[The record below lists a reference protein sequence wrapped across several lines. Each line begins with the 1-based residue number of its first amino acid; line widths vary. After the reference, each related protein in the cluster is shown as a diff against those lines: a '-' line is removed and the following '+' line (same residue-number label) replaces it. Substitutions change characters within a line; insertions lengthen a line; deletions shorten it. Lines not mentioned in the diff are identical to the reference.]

1 MKLLKLILL
10 YLFLITQTQADTIY
24 ELIKIPN
31 LEIYNLK
38 TENKLRYFN
47 AKQAFT
53 IGVDNNINCF
63 KSSKQD
69 LDKKYKIIE
78 KNLNRYS
85 QNFLKKINLKYIVM
99 CEDLSISG
107 INTAGIP
114 DNVMKTLIVDIKFN
128 DKYFERVLHHEVFH
142 IINDSFKDIFN
153 QKIWSSFNPKEFN
166 YAECSTCTKKIGLE
180 TYSKTAGFITE
191 YSRSTA
197 SEDMA
202 EVFSHL
208 MYGNLPATVDPILQK
223 KIEFIKKGLLKID
236 ESFISVKVNNDFEA
250 SIGDEVNISIL
261 SSKCQIFD
269 FENGLNLNTNKEK

>member
-10 YLFLITQTQADTIY
+10 YLFLITPTQADTIY

-38 TENKLRYFN
+38 TENKLRYLN

-128 DKYFERVLHHEVFH
+128 DRYFERVLHHEVFH

-153 QKIWSSFNPKEFN
+153 QQIWSSFNPKEFN

-208 MYGNLPATVDPILQK
+208 MYGNLPETVDPILQK

-236 ESFISVKVNNDFEA
+236 ENFI
-250 SIGDEVNISIL
+250 L
-261 SSKCQIFD
+261 
-269 FENGLNLNTNKEK
+269 